1 MASAIAA
8 AKAVNSF
15 LHFSSKDQEALRGVM
30 EDYFT
35 TPCETGSKDSDFD
48 SDLDLDSEPELEP
61 ADPGTYMYINTQ

>member
-15 LHFSSKDQEALRGVM
+15 LHFSSKDQEALLEVM

-35 TPCETGSKDSDFD
+35 LLCESGSQDRYFNS
-48 SDLDLDSEPELEP
+48 DLDSEPELEP
-61 ADPGTYMYINTQ
+61 ADPSKYIH